1 MAVPTI
7 FQKIKES
14 VKVRKKAKKEI
25 EEIITLNNADD
36 ESEIGKVNLATS
48 YRFDRNSS
56 IRLIDEGAI
65 FFEGG
70 QYVRYFIKKGVVKKF
85 YDELDDDFV
94 GYINL
99 AHFDVF
105 AFPIFLGTWTKDDL
119 TIVDLEDGRQA
130 LEVVPR
136 FNEDLYLVKD
146 LFAQEIPL
154 SVSIE
159 AYFDYDWD
167 MTQKLDFPVVSGMN
181 MDGFSVVGNPANTSS
196 MGVLSSEEEGENMDL
211 SKIKAILEN
220 SEETKENEEL
230 ESQNAENVDNEAEN
244 QENAELTNTD
254 VESENLE
261 TEEDSSENLEN
272 TEGKTEENVSENLE
286 NQEDEEKAILDLVS
300 ELVEQNKALKA
311 ELEALK
317 AEKAKQTQKTES
329 VISKLESIVNGTS
342 NTKVESKKNDS
353 VWG

>member
-1 MAVPTI
+1 MAIPTI
-7 FQKIKES
+7 FQRIKES

-25 EEIITLNNADD
+25 EEIITLSDNKDD
-36 ESEIGKVNLATS
+36 EVGKVNLATS
-48 YRFDRNSS
+48 YRFDRNSA
-56 IRLIDEGAI
+56 IRLLDEGAI
-65 FFEGG
+65 FYEGG
-70 QYVRYFIKKGVVKKF
+70 QFVRYFIKKGVVQKF

-99 AHFDVF
+99 AHFDVY

-119 TIVDLEDGRQA
+119 RIVDLEDGRQA
-130 LEVVPR
+130 LEVVPK

-167 MTQKLDFPVVSGMN
+167 MTQKLDFPVVQGMQ

-196 MGVLSSEEEGENMDL
+196 AYVLSSKEEEGENMDL

-220 SEETKENEEL
+220 SETKEEKLESVEEAEL
-230 ESQNAENVDNEAEN
+230 ETEEQ
-244 QENAELTNTD
+244 
-254 VESENLE
+254 VEENLE
-261 TEEDSSENLEN
+261 TENSEEETPTENLEN
-272 TEGKTEENVSENLE
+272 TEETEENVSENLE
-286 NQEDEEKAILDLVS
+286 SEDEEEKAILQLVT

-329 VISKLESIVNGTS
+329 VISKLESIVNNGTQKKES
-342 NTKVESKKNDS
+342 SKKNDS

>member
-1 MAVPTI
+1 MAIPTI
-7 FQKIKES
+7 FQRIKES

-25 EEIITLNNADD
+25 EEIITLSDNKDD
-36 ESEIGKVNLATS
+36 EEIGKVNLATS
-48 YRFDRNSS
+48 YRFDRNSA
-56 IRLIDEGAI
+56 IRLLDEGAI
-65 FFEGG
+65 FYEGG
-70 QYVRYFIKKGVVKKF
+70 QFVRYFIKKGVVQKF

-99 AHFDVF
+99 AHFDVY

-119 TIVDLEDGRQA
+119 RIVDLEDGRQA
-130 LEVVPR
+130 LEVVPK

-167 MTQKLDFPVVSGMN
+167 MTQKLDFPVVQGMQ

-196 MGVLSSEEEGENMDL
+196 AYVLSSKEEEGENMDL

-220 SEETKENEEL
+220 SETKVEEEKLETVEEEAEL
-230 ESQNAENVDNEAEN
+230 ETE
-244 QENAELTNTD
+244 
-254 VESENLE
+254 ENLE
-261 TEEDSSENLEN
+261 TENSEEETTTENLEN
-272 TEGKTEENVSENLE
+272 TEETEENTSENLE
-286 NQEDEEKAILDLVS
+286 SEDEEKAILQLVT

-329 VISKLESIVNGTS
+329 VISKLESIVNNGTQKKES
-342 NTKVESKKNDS
+342 SKKNDS

>member
-1 MAVPTI
+1 MAIPTI
-7 FQKIKES
+7 FQRIKES

-25 EEIITLNNADD
+25 EEIITLSDNKDD
-36 ESEIGKVNLATS
+36 EVGKVNLATS
-48 YRFDRNSS
+48 YRFDRNSA
-56 IRLIDEGAI
+56 IRLLDEGAI
-65 FFEGG
+65 FYEGG
-70 QYVRYFIKKGVVKKF
+70 QFVRYFIKKGVVQKF

-99 AHFDVF
+99 AHFDVY

-119 TIVDLEDGRQA
+119 RIVDLEDGRQA
-130 LEVVPR
+130 LEVVPK

-167 MTQKLDFPVVSGMN
+167 MTQKLDFPVVQGMQ

-196 MGVLSSEEEGENMDL
+196 AYVLSSKEEEGENMDL

-220 SEETKENEEL
+220 SETKAEEEKLETVEEEAEL
-230 ESQNAENVDNEAEN
+230 ETE
-244 QENAELTNTD
+244 
-254 VESENLE
+254 ENLE
-261 TEEDSSENLEN
+261 TENSEEETTTENLEN
-272 TEGKTEENVSENLE
+272 TEESEENVSENLE
-286 NQEDEEKAILDLVS
+286 SEEEDEEKAILALVT

-329 VISKLESIVNGTS
+329 VISKLESIVNNGTQKKES
-342 NTKVESKKNDS
+342 SKKNDS

>member
-25 EEIITLNNADD
+25 EEIITLKNADD
-36 ESEIGKVNLATS
+36 ENEIGKVNLATS

-65 FFEGG
+65 FYEGG
-70 QYVRYFIKKGVVKKF
+70 QYVRYFIKKGVVQKF

-130 LEVVPR
+130 LDVVPR

-167 MTQKLDFPVVSGMN
+167 MTQKLDFPVVNGMN

-211 SKIKAILEN
+211 SKIKAILEG

-311 ELEALK
+311 ELESLK
-317 AEKAKQTQKTES
+317 AEKAKQTLKTES

-342 NTKVESKKNDS
+342 NTKAESKKNDS

>member
-1 MAVPTI
+1 MAIPTI
-7 FQKIKES
+7 FQRIKES

-25 EEIITLNNADD
+25 EEIITLKSNKDD
-36 ESEIGKVNLATS
+36 EVGKVNLATS
-48 YRFDRNSS
+48 YRFDRDSS
-56 IRLIDEGAI
+56 IRLLDEGAI
-65 FFEGG
+65 FYEGG
-70 QYVRYFIKKGVVKKF
+70 QYVRYFIKKGVVQKF

-130 LEVVPR
+130 LEVVPK

-167 MTQKLDFPVVSGMN
+167 MTQKLDFPVVQGMQ

-196 MGVLSSEEEGENMDL
+196 AYVLSSKEEDEGENMDL

-220 SEETKENEEL
+220 SEETKAEEL
-230 ESQNAENVDNEAEN
+230 DSEA
-244 QENAELTNTD
+244 
-254 VESENLE
+254 VEEVETEENLE
-261 TEEDSSENLEN
+261 TENSEEENSTENLEN
-272 TEGKTEENVSENLE
+272 TEEETESENLE
-286 NQEDEEKAILDLVS
+286 SEDEEEKAILELVT

-329 VISKLESIVNGTS
+329 VISKLESIVNSGTQKKES
-342 NTKVESKKNDS
+342 SKKNDS

>member
-1 MAVPTI
+1 MAIPTI
-7 FQKIKES
+7 FQRIKES

-25 EEIITLNNADD
+25 EEIITLSDNKDD
-36 ESEIGKVNLATS
+36 EEVGKVNLSTS
-48 YRFDRNSS
+48 YRFDRNSA
-56 IRLIDEGAI
+56 IRLLDEGAI
-65 FFEGG
+65 FYEGG
-70 QYVRYFIKKGVVKKF
+70 QFVRYFIKKGVVQKF

-99 AHFDVF
+99 AHFDVY

-119 TIVDLEDGRQA
+119 RIVDLEDGRQA
-130 LEVVPR
+130 LEVVPK

-167 MTQKLDFPVVSGMN
+167 MTQKLDFPVVQGMQ

-196 MGVLSSEEEGENMDL
+196 AYVLSSKEEGENMDL

-220 SEETKENEEL
+220 SETKAEEEKLEVEEETK
-230 ESQNAENVDNEAEN
+230 AE
-244 QENAELTNTD
+244 
-254 VESENLE
+254 LE
-261 TEEDSSENLEN
+261 TEEQVEETLETENSEEEDSTENLEN
-272 TEGKTEENVSENLE
+272 TEETEENVSENLE
-286 NQEDEEKAILDLVS
+286 SEDEEKAILQLVT

-329 VISKLESIVNGTS
+329 VISKLESIVNNGTQKKES
-342 NTKVESKKNDS
+342 SKKNDS

>member
-25 EEIITLNNADD
+25 EEIITLKNADD
-36 ESEIGKVNLATS
+36 ENEIGKVNLATS

-65 FFEGG
+65 FYEGG
-70 QYVRYFIKKGVVKKF
+70 QYVRYFIKKGVVQKF

-119 TIVDLEDGRQA
+119 TIVDLEDGRKA
-130 LEVVPR
+130 LDVVPR
-136 FNEDLYLVKD
+136 FNDDLYLVKD

-159 AYFDYDWD
+159 ARFDYDWD
-167 MTQKLDFPVVSGMN
+167 MTQKLEFPVVNGMD

-196 MGVLSSEEEGENMDL
+196 MGVLSSEEEGESMDL

-220 SEETKENEEL
+220 SETKEEQKEELDSTEEETK
-230 ESQNAENVDNEAEN
+230 
-244 QENAELTNTD
+244 
-254 VESENLE
+254 VEENLE
-261 TEEDSSENLEN
+261 TEEKAEENLETENSEEEDSSENLEN

-342 NTKVESKKNDS
+342 NTKAESKKNDS

>member
-1 MAVPTI
+1 MAIPTI
-7 FQKIKES
+7 FQRIKES

-25 EEIITLNNADD
+25 EEIITLKNNKDD
-36 ESEIGKVNLATS
+36 EEIGKVNLATS

-56 IRLIDEGAI
+56 IRLLDEGAI
-65 FFEGG
+65 FYEGG
-70 QYVRYFIKKGVVKKF
+70 QYVRYFIKKGVVQKF

-99 AHFDVF
+99 AHFDVY

-119 TIVDLEDGRQA
+119 RIVDLEDGRQA

-167 MTQKLDFPVVSGMN
+167 MTQKLDFPVVDGMQ

-196 MGVLSSEEEGENMDL
+196 AYVLSSKEEEEEGENMDL

-220 SEETKENEEL
+220 SEAEEL
-230 ESQNAENVDNEAEN
+230 DSV
-244 QENAELTNTD
+244 
-254 VESENLE
+254 VEEEETEENLE
-261 TEEDSSENLEN
+261 TENSAEEEENSTENLEN
-272 TEGKTEENVSENLE
+272 TEEETETENLE
-286 NQEDEEKAILDLVS
+286 SEEEDEEKAILELVT

-329 VISKLESIVNGTS
+329 VISKLESIVNSGTQKKES
-342 NTKVESKKNDS
+342 SKKNDS

>member
-1 MAVPTI
+1 MAIPTI
-7 FQKIKES
+7 FQRIKES

-25 EEIITLNNADD
+25 EEIITLKNNKDD
-36 ESEIGKVNLATS
+36 EEIGKVNLATS

-56 IRLIDEGAI
+56 IRLLDEGAI
-65 FFEGG
+65 FYEGG
-70 QYVRYFIKKGVVKKF
+70 QFVRYFIKKGVVQKF

-99 AHFDVF
+99 AHFDVY

-119 TIVDLEDGRQA
+119 RIVDLEDGRQA
-130 LEVVPR
+130 LEVVPN

-167 MTQKLDFPVVSGMN
+167 MTQKLDFPVVQGMQ

-196 MGVLSSEEEGENMDL
+196 AYVLSSKEEGENMDL

-220 SEETKENEEL
+220 SETKAEEEEKLEVEEETK
-230 ESQNAENVDNEAEN
+230 AE
-244 QENAELTNTD
+244 
-254 VESENLE
+254 LE
-261 TEEDSSENLEN
+261 TEEQVEAETLETENSEEETPTENLEN
-272 TEGKTEENVSENLE
+272 TEETEENVSENLE
-286 NQEDEEKAILDLVS
+286 SEDDEEKAILELVT

-329 VISKLESIVNGTS
+329 VISKLESIVNTGTQKKES
-342 NTKVESKKNDS
+342 SKKNDS

>member
-1 MAVPTI
+1 MAIPTI
-7 FQKIKES
+7 FQRIKES

-25 EEIITLNNADD
+25 EEIITLKSNKDD
-36 ESEIGKVNLATS
+36 EVGKVNLATS
-48 YRFDRNSS
+48 YRFDRDSS
-56 IRLIDEGAI
+56 IRLLDEGAI
-65 FFEGG
+65 FYEGG
-70 QYVRYFIKKGVVKKF
+70 QYVRYFIKKGVVQKF

-130 LEVVPR
+130 LEVVPK

-167 MTQKLDFPVVSGMN
+167 MTQKLDFPVVQGMQ

-196 MGVLSSEEEGENMDL
+196 AYVLSSKEEDEGENMDL

-220 SEETKENEEL
+220 SEETKAEEL
-230 ESQNAENVDNEAEN
+230 DSEA
-244 QENAELTNTD
+244 
-254 VESENLE
+254 VEEVETEENLE
-261 TEEDSSENLEN
+261 TENSEEENSTENLEN
-272 TEGKTEENVSENLE
+272 TEEETESENLE
-286 NQEDEEKAILDLVS
+286 SDKEEKAILELVT

-329 VISKLESIVNGTS
+329 VISKLESIVNSGTQKKES
-342 NTKVESKKNDS
+342 SKKNDS

>member
-1 MAVPTI
+1 MAIPTI
-7 FQKIKES
+7 FQRIKES

-25 EEIITLNNADD
+25 EEIITLKNNKDD
-36 ESEIGKVNLATS
+36 EEIGKVNLATS

-56 IRLIDEGAI
+56 IRLLDEGAI
-65 FFEGG
+65 FYEGG
-70 QYVRYFIKKGVVKKF
+70 QFVRYFIKKGVVQKF

-99 AHFDVF
+99 AHFDVY

-119 TIVDLEDGRQA
+119 RIVDLEDGRQA
-130 LEVVPR
+130 LEVVPN

-167 MTQKLDFPVVSGMN
+167 MTQKLDFPVVQGMQ

-196 MGVLSSEEEGENMDL
+196 AYVLSNKEEGENMDL

-220 SEETKENEEL
+220 SETKAEEEEKLEVEEETKAEL
-230 ESQNAENVDNEAEN
+230 ETEEQ
-244 QENAELTNTD
+244 
-254 VESENLE
+254 VEENLE
-261 TEEDSSENLEN
+261 TENSEEETPTENLEN
-272 TEGKTEENVSENLE
+272 TEETEENVSENLE
-286 NQEDEEKAILDLVS
+286 SEDEEEKAILELVT

-329 VISKLESIVNGTS
+329 VISKLESIVNTGTQKKES
-342 NTKVESKKNDS
+342 SKKNDS

>member
-36 ESEIGKVNLATS
+36 EKEIGKVNLATS

-65 FFEGG
+65 FYEGG

-130 LEVVPR
+130 LDVVPR

-154 SVSIE
+154 SVSVE

-167 MTQKLDFPVVSGMN
+167 MTQKLDFPVVNGMS

-220 SEETKENEEL
+220 SEETKEEQKEEL
-230 ESQNAENVDNEAEN
+230 DSAEEETKAE
-244 QENAELTNTD
+244 
-254 VESENLE
+254 ENLE
-261 TEEDSSENLEN
+261 TEEKAEENLETENSEEENSIETLEN
-272 TEGKTEENVSENLE
+272 TEETEENASENLE

-342 NTKVESKKNDS
+342 NAKAESKKNDS

>member
-1 MAVPTI
+1 MAIPTI
-7 FQKIKES
+7 FQRIKES

-25 EEIITLNNADD
+25 EEIITLKNNKDD
-36 ESEIGKVNLATS
+36 EEIGKVNLATS

-56 IRLIDEGAI
+56 IRLLDEGAI
-65 FFEGG
+65 FYEGG
-70 QYVRYFIKKGVVKKF
+70 QFVRYFIKKGVVQKF

-99 AHFDVF
+99 AHFDVY

-119 TIVDLEDGRQA
+119 RIVDLEDGRQA
-130 LEVVPR
+130 LEVVPN

-167 MTQKLDFPVVSGMN
+167 MTQKLDFPVVQGMQ

-196 MGVLSSEEEGENMDL
+196 AYVLSSKEEGENMDL

-220 SEETKENEEL
+220 SETKEEEKLESEEEETK
-230 ESQNAENVDNEAEN
+230 AE
-244 QENAELTNTD
+244 
-254 VESENLE
+254 LE
-261 TEEDSSENLEN
+261 TENSEEETPTENLEN
-272 TEGKTEENVSENLE
+272 TEETEENVSENLE
-286 NQEDEEKAILDLVS
+286 SEEEDEEKAILALVT

-329 VISKLESIVNGTS
+329 VISKLESIVNTGTQKKES
-342 NTKVESKKNDS
+342 SKKNDS

>member
-1 MAVPTI
+1 MAIPTI
-7 FQKIKES
+7 FQRIKES

-25 EEIITLNNADD
+25 EEIITLKSNED
-36 ESEIGKVNLATS
+36 EEVGKVNLATS
-48 YRFDRNSS
+48 YRFDRDSS
-56 IRLIDEGAI
+56 IRLLDEGAI
-65 FFEGG
+65 FYEGG
-70 QYVRYFIKKGVVKKF
+70 QYVRYFIKKGVVQKF

-167 MTQKLDFPVVSGMN
+167 MTQKLDFPVVQGMQ

-196 MGVLSSEEEGENMDL
+196 AYVLSSKEEEGENMDL

-220 SEETKENEEL
+220 SEETKAEEL
-230 ESQNAENVDNEAEN
+230 DSEAVEEAET
-244 QENAELTNTD
+244 E
-254 VESENLE
+254 ENLE
-261 TEEDSSENLEN
+261 TENSEEENSTENLEN
-272 TEGKTEENVSENLE
+272 TEESEETETENLE
-286 NQEDEEKAILDLVS
+286 SEEEEKAILQLVT

-329 VISKLESIVNGTS
+329 VISKLESIVNSGAQKKES
-342 NTKVESKKNDS
+342 SKKNDS

>member
-1 MAVPTI
+1 MAIPTI
-7 FQKIKES
+7 FQRIKES

-25 EEIITLNNADD
+25 EEIITLNNED
-36 ESEIGKVNLATS
+36 EEIGKVNLATS

-56 IRLIDEGAI
+56 IRLLDEGAI
-65 FFEGG
+65 FYEGG
-70 QYVRYFIKKGVVKKF
+70 QYVRYFIKKGVVQKF

-99 AHFDVF
+99 AHFDVY

-119 TIVDLEDGRQA
+119 RIVDLEDGRQA

-167 MTQKLDFPVVSGMN
+167 MTQKLDFPVVDGMQ

-196 MGVLSSEEEGENMDL
+196 AYVLSSKEEEEGENMDL

-220 SEETKENEEL
+220 SEETKVEEL
-230 ESQNAENVDNEAEN
+230 DS
-244 QENAELTNTD
+244 
-254 VESENLE
+254 VEVEEVETEENLE
-261 TEEDSSENLEN
+261 TENSEEENSTENLEN
-272 TEGKTEENVSENLE
+272 TEDTEENVSENLE
-286 NQEDEEKAILDLVS
+286 SEDEEKAILELVT

-329 VISKLESIVNGTS
+329 VISKLESIVNSGTQKKES
-342 NTKVESKKNDS
+342 SKKNDS

>member
-7 FQKIKES
+7 FQRIKES

-25 EEIITLNNADD
+25 EEIITLNNKED
-36 ESEIGKVNLATS
+36 EVGKVNLATS
-48 YRFDRNSS
+48 YRFDRNAS
-56 IRLIDEGAI
+56 IRLLDEGAI
-65 FFEGG
+65 FYEGG
-70 QYVRYFIKKGVVKKF
+70 QYVRYFIKKGVVQKF

-167 MTQKLDFPVVSGMN
+167 MTQKLDFPVVQGMQ

-196 MGVLSSEEEGENMDL
+196 AYVLSSKEEGENMDL
-211 SKIKAILEN
+211 SKIKEILEN
-220 SEETKENEEL
+220 SETKEEQKQELDSTVEEEETK
-230 ESQNAENVDNEAEN
+230 AE
-244 QENAELTNTD
+244 
-254 VESENLE
+254 ENLE
-261 TEEDSSENLEN
+261 TEEKTEENLETENSAEEEEDSTENLEN
-272 TEGKTEENVSENLE
+272 TEENLE
-286 NQEDEEKAILDLVS
+286 SEEDEEKAILELVT

-329 VISKLESIVNGTS
+329 VISKLESIVNGGTQ
-342 NTKVESKKNDS
+342 KKESSKNNDF

>member
-7 FQKIKES
+7 FQRIKES

-25 EEIITLNNADD
+25 EEIITLSDNNKDD
-36 ESEIGKVNLATS
+36 DEIGKVNLATS
-48 YRFDRNSS
+48 YRFDRNAS
-56 IRLIDEGAI
+56 IRLLDEGAI
-65 FFEGG
+65 FYEGG
-70 QYVRYFIKKGVVKKF
+70 QHVRYFIKKGVVQKF

-105 AFPIFLGTWTKDDL
+105 AFPIFLGTWTKNDL
-119 TIVDLEDGRQA
+119 TIVDLEDGRQG

-167 MTQKLDFPVVSGMN
+167 MTQKLDFPVVQGMQ

-196 MGVLSSEEEGENMDL
+196 AYVLSSKEEGENMDL

-220 SEETKENEEL
+220 SETETEEL
-230 ESQNAENVDNEAEN
+230 DTAEVEETEAE
-244 QENAELTNTD
+244 
-254 VESENLE
+254 ENLE
-261 TEEDSSENLEN
+261 TETEENLETENSAEEENPTENLEN
-272 TEGKTEENVSENLE
+272 TEAENLE
-286 NQEDEEKAILDLVS
+286 SDEEDEEKAILQLVT

-329 VISKLESIVNGTS
+329 VISKLESIVNGTQ
-342 NTKVESKKNDS
+342 KKESPKSNDS

>member
-1 MAVPTI
+1 MAIPTI
-7 FQKIKES
+7 FQRIKES

-25 EEIITLNNADD
+25 EEIITLKSNED
-36 ESEIGKVNLATS
+36 EEGIGKVNLATS
-48 YRFDRNSS
+48 YRFDRDSS
-56 IRLIDEGAI
+56 IRLLDEGAI
-65 FFEGG
+65 FYEGG
-70 QYVRYFIKKGVVKKF
+70 QYVRYFIKKGVVQKF

-119 TIVDLEDGRQA
+119 RIVDLEDGRQA
-130 LEVVPR
+130 LEVVPK

-167 MTQKLDFPVVSGMN
+167 MTQKLDFPVVQGMQ

-196 MGVLSSEEEGENMDL
+196 AYVLSSKEEEGENMDL

-220 SEETKENEEL
+220 SEETKTEEKEEL
-230 ESQNAENVDNEAEN
+230 DSEAE
-244 QENAELTNTD
+244 ETKAE
-254 VESENLE
+254 ENLE
-261 TEEDSSENLEN
+261 TENSEEENSTENLEN
-272 TEGKTEENVSENLE
+272 TEETEENVSENLE
-286 NQEDEEKAILDLVS
+286 SDEEEKAILQLVT

-329 VISKLESIVNGTS
+329 VISKLESIVNSGTQKKES
-342 NTKVESKKNDS
+342 SKKNDS

>member
-36 ESEIGKVNLATS
+36 ESKIGKVNLATS

-167 MTQKLDFPVVSGMN
+167 MTQKLDFPVVNGMN

-220 SEETKENEEL
+220 SEETKEEQKEEL
-230 ESQNAENVDNEAEN
+230 DSAEEETKAE
-244 QENAELTNTD
+244 
-254 VESENLE
+254 ENLE
-261 TEEDSSENLEN
+261 TENSAEEESSTENLEN
-272 TEGKTEENVSENLE
+272 TEENVSENLE

>member
-36 ESEIGKVNLATS
+36 ESKIGKVNLATS

-65 FFEGG
+65 FYEGG

-167 MTQKLDFPVVSGMN
+167 MTQKLDFPVVNGMN

-211 SKIKAILEN
+211 SKIKAILE
-220 SEETKENEEL
+220 SSETKEEQKEEL
-230 ESQNAENVDNEAEN
+230 DSAEEGK
-244 QENAELTNTD
+244 TK
-254 VESENLE
+254 VEENLE
-261 TEEDSSENLEN
+261 TEEKTEENLETENSEEENSAENLEN
-272 TEGKTEENVSENLE
+272 TEETEENTSENLE
-286 NQEDEEKAILDLVS
+286 SEDEEKAILDLVS

-311 ELEALK
+311 ELEELK
-317 AEKAKQTQKTES
+317 AEKAKQTLKTES

-342 NTKVESKKNDS
+342 NAKAESKKNDS

>member
-1 MAVPTI
+1 MAIPTI
-7 FQKIKES
+7 FQRIKES

-25 EEIITLNNADD
+25 EEIITLSDNKDD
-36 ESEIGKVNLATS
+36 EEVGKVNLATS
-48 YRFDRNSS
+48 YRFDRNSA
-56 IRLIDEGAI
+56 IRLLDEGAI
-65 FFEGG
+65 FYEGG
-70 QYVRYFIKKGVVKKF
+70 QFVRYFIKKGVVQKF

-99 AHFDVF
+99 AHFDVY

-119 TIVDLEDGRQA
+119 RIVDLEDGRQA
-130 LEVVPR
+130 LEVVPK

-167 MTQKLDFPVVSGMN
+167 MTQKLYFPVVQGMQ

-196 MGVLSSEEEGENMDL
+196 AYVLSSKEEGENMDL

-220 SEETKENEEL
+220 SETKAEEEKLESVEEEKTEL
-230 ESQNAENVDNEAEN
+230 ETEEQVEA
-244 QENAELTNTD
+244 
-254 VESENLE
+254 ENLE
-261 TEEDSSENLEN
+261 TENSEEETPTENLEN
-272 TEGKTEENVSENLE
+272 TEETEENVSENLE
-286 NQEDEEKAILDLVS
+286 SEEEDEEKAILALVT

-329 VISKLESIVNGTS
+329 VISKLESIVNNGTQKKES
-342 NTKVESKKNDS
+342 SKKNDS

>member
-1 MAVPTI
+1 MAIPTI
-7 FQKIKES
+7 FQRIKES

-25 EEIITLNNADD
+25 EEIITLKSNKDD
-36 ESEIGKVNLATS
+36 EVGKVNLATS
-48 YRFDRNSS
+48 YRFDRDSS
-56 IRLIDEGAI
+56 IRLLDEGAI
-65 FFEGG
+65 FYEGG
-70 QYVRYFIKKGVVKKF
+70 QYVRYFIKKGVVQKF

-130 LEVVPR
+130 LEVVPK

-167 MTQKLDFPVVSGMN
+167 MTQKLDFPVVQGMQ

-196 MGVLSSEEEGENMDL
+196 AYVLSSKEEDEGENMDL

-220 SEETKENEEL
+220 SEETKAEEL
-230 ESQNAENVDNEAEN
+230 DSEA
-244 QENAELTNTD
+244 
-254 VESENLE
+254 VEEVETEENLE
-261 TEEDSSENLEN
+261 TENSEEENSTENLEN
-272 TEGKTEENVSENLE
+272 TEEETESENLE
-286 NQEDEEKAILDLVS
+286 SDEEEKAILELVT

-329 VISKLESIVNGTS
+329 VISKLESIVNSGTQKKES
-342 NTKVESKKNDS
+342 SKKNDS

>member
-1 MAVPTI
+1 MAIPTI
-7 FQKIKES
+7 FQRIKES

-25 EEIITLNNADD
+25 EEIITLKSNKDD
-36 ESEIGKVNLATS
+36 EVGKVNLATS
-48 YRFDRNSS
+48 YRFDRDSS
-56 IRLIDEGAI
+56 IRLLDEGAI
-65 FFEGG
+65 FYEGG
-70 QYVRYFIKKGVVKKF
+70 QYVRYFIKKGVVQKF

-119 TIVDLEDGRQA
+119 RIVDLEDGRQA
-130 LEVVPR
+130 LEVVPK

-167 MTQKLDFPVVSGMN
+167 MTQKLDFPVVQGMQ

-196 MGVLSSEEEGENMDL
+196 AYVLSSKEEGENMDL

-220 SEETKENEEL
+220 SETKAEEEKLESVEEAEL
-230 ESQNAENVDNEAEN
+230 ETEEQVEA
-244 QENAELTNTD
+244 
-254 VESENLE
+254 ENLE
-261 TEEDSSENLEN
+261 TENSEEETPTENLEN
-272 TEGKTEENVSENLE
+272 TEETEETESENLE
-286 NQEDEEKAILDLVS
+286 SDEEEKAILELVT

-329 VISKLESIVNGTS
+329 VISKLESIVNNGTQKKES
-342 NTKVESKKNDS
+342 SKKNDS

>member
-1 MAVPTI
+1 MAIPTI
-7 FQKIKES
+7 FQRIKES

-25 EEIITLNNADD
+25 EEIITLKNNKDD
-36 ESEIGKVNLATS
+36 EEIGKVNLATP

-56 IRLIDEGAI
+56 IRLLDEGAI
-65 FFEGG
+65 FYEGG
-70 QYVRYFIKKGVVKKF
+70 QYVRYFIKKGVVQKF

-99 AHFDVF
+99 AHFDVY

-119 TIVDLEDGRQA
+119 RIVDLEDGRQA

-167 MTQKLDFPVVSGMN
+167 MTQKLDFPVVDGMQ

-196 MGVLSSEEEGENMDL
+196 AYVLSSKEEEEEGENMDL

-220 SEETKENEEL
+220 SEAEEL
-230 ESQNAENVDNEAEN
+230 DSEA
-244 QENAELTNTD
+244 
-254 VESENLE
+254 VEEEETEENLE
-261 TEEDSSENLEN
+261 TENSEEESSTENLEN
-272 TEGKTEENVSENLE
+272 TEETETENLE
-286 NQEDEEKAILDLVS
+286 SEEEDEEKAILELVT

-329 VISKLESIVNGTS
+329 VISKLESIVNSGTQKKES
-342 NTKVESKKNDS
+342 SKKNDS

>member
-1 MAVPTI
+1 MAIPTI
-7 FQKIKES
+7 FQRIKES

-25 EEIITLNNADD
+25 EEIITLKSNKDD
-36 ESEIGKVNLATS
+36 EVGKVNLATS
-48 YRFDRNSS
+48 YRFDRDSS
-56 IRLIDEGAI
+56 IRLLDEGAI
-65 FFEGG
+65 FYEGG
-70 QYVRYFIKKGVVKKF
+70 QYVRYFIKKGVVQKF

-119 TIVDLEDGRQA
+119 RIVDLEDGRQA
-130 LEVVPR
+130 LEVVPK

-167 MTQKLDFPVVSGMN
+167 MTQKLDFPVVQGMQ
-181 MDGFSVVGNPANTSS
+181 MDGFSVVGNPANISS
-196 MGVLSSEEEGENMDL
+196 AYVLSSKEEGENMDL

-220 SEETKENEEL
+220 SETKAEEEKLESVEEAEL
-230 ESQNAENVDNEAEN
+230 ETEEQVEA
-244 QENAELTNTD
+244 
-254 VESENLE
+254 ENLE
-261 TEEDSSENLEN
+261 TENSAEEETPTENLEN
-272 TEGKTEENVSENLE
+272 TEETEETESENLE
-286 NQEDEEKAILDLVS
+286 SDEEEKAILELVT

-329 VISKLESIVNGTS
+329 VISKLESIVNNGTQKKES
-342 NTKVESKKNDS
+342 SKKNDS

>member
-1 MAVPTI
+1 M
-7 FQKIKES
+7 Q
-14 VKVRKKAKKEI
+14 
-25 EEIITLNNADD
+25 
-36 ESEIGKVNLATS
+36 
-48 YRFDRNSS
+48 
-56 IRLIDEGAI
+56 
-65 FFEGG
+65 
-70 QYVRYFIKKGVVKKF
+70 KF

-130 LEVVPR
+130 LEVVPK

-167 MTQKLDFPVVSGMN
+167 MTQKLDFPVVQGMQ

-196 MGVLSSEEEGENMDL
+196 AYVLSSKEEDEGENMDL

-220 SEETKENEEL
+220 SEETKAEEL
-230 ESQNAENVDNEAEN
+230 DSEA
-244 QENAELTNTD
+244 
-254 VESENLE
+254 VEEVETEENLE
-261 TEEDSSENLEN
+261 TENSEEENSTENLEN
-272 TEGKTEENVSENLE
+272 TEEETESENLE
-286 NQEDEEKAILDLVS
+286 SEDEEEKAILELVT

-329 VISKLESIVNGTS
+329 VISKLESIVNSGTQKKES
-342 NTKVESKKNDS
+342 SKKNDS

>member
-1 MAVPTI
+1 MAIPTI
-7 FQKIKES
+7 FQRIKES

-25 EEIITLNNADD
+25 EEIITLKNNKDD
-36 ESEIGKVNLATS
+36 EEIGKVNLATS

-56 IRLIDEGAI
+56 IRLLDEGAI
-65 FFEGG
+65 FYEGG
-70 QYVRYFIKKGVVKKF
+70 QYVRYFIKKGVVQKF

-99 AHFDVF
+99 AHFDVY

-119 TIVDLEDGRQA
+119 RIVDLEDGRQA

-167 MTQKLDFPVVSGMN
+167 MTQKLDFPVVDGMQ

-196 MGVLSSEEEGENMDL
+196 AYVLSSKEEEEGENMDL

-220 SEETKENEEL
+220 SEAEEL
-230 ESQNAENVDNEAEN
+230 DSEA
-244 QENAELTNTD
+244 
-254 VESENLE
+254 VEEEE
-261 TEEDSSENLEN
+261 TEENLEN
-272 TEGKTEENVSENLE
+272 TEETETENLE
-286 NQEDEEKAILDLVS
+286 SEEEDEEKAILELVT

-329 VISKLESIVNGTS
+329 VISKLESIVNSGTQKKES
-342 NTKVESKKNDS
+342 SKKNDS

>member
-1 MAVPTI
+1 MAIPTI
-7 FQKIKES
+7 FQRIKES

-25 EEIITLNNADD
+25 EEIITLKSNKDD
-36 ESEIGKVNLATS
+36 EVGKVNLATS
-48 YRFDRNSS
+48 YRFDRDSS
-56 IRLIDEGAI
+56 IRLLDEGAI
-65 FFEGG
+65 FYEGG
-70 QYVRYFIKKGVVKKF
+70 QYVRYFIKKGVVQKF

-167 MTQKLDFPVVSGMN
+167 MTQKLDFPVVQGMQ

-196 MGVLSSEEEGENMDL
+196 AYVLSSKEEDEGENMDL

-220 SEETKENEEL
+220 SEETKTEEL
-230 ESQNAENVDNEAEN
+230 DSEAVEEAET
-244 QENAELTNTD
+244 E
-254 VESENLE
+254 ENLE
-261 TEEDSSENLEN
+261 TENSEEESSTENLEN
-272 TEGKTEENVSENLE
+272 KEETETENLE
-286 NQEDEEKAILDLVS
+286 SEDEEEKAILELVT

-329 VISKLESIVNGTS
+329 VISKLESIVNSGAQKKES
-342 NTKVESKKNDS
+342 SKKNDS

>member
-7 FQKIKES
+7 FQRIKES

-25 EEIITLNNADD
+25 EEIITLNNKED
-36 ESEIGKVNLATS
+36 EVGKVNLATS
-48 YRFDRNSS
+48 YRFDRNAS
-56 IRLIDEGAI
+56 IRLLDEGAI
-65 FFEGG
+65 FYEGG
-70 QYVRYFIKKGVVKKF
+70 QYVRYFIKKGVVQKF

-167 MTQKLDFPVVSGMN
+167 MTQKLDFLVVQGMQ

-196 MGVLSSEEEGENMDL
+196 AYVLSSKEEEGENMDL
-211 SKIKAILEN
+211 SKIKEILEN
-220 SEETKENEEL
+220 SETKEELDSEETK
-230 ESQNAENVDNEAEN
+230 AE
-244 QENAELTNTD
+244 
-254 VESENLE
+254 ENLE
-261 TEEDSSENLEN
+261 TEEKTEENLETENSAEEEEDSTENLEN
-272 TEGKTEENVSENLE
+272 TEAENLE
-286 NQEDEEKAILDLVS
+286 SEEEDEEKAVLELVT

-329 VISKLESIVNGTS
+329 VISKLESIVNSGTQ
-342 NTKVESKKNDS
+342 KKESSKNNDF

>member
-1 MAVPTI
+1 MAIPTI
-7 FQKIKES
+7 FQRIKES

-25 EEIITLNNADD
+25 EEIITLNNKDD
-36 ESEIGKVNLATS
+36 EEIGKVNLATS

-56 IRLIDEGAI
+56 IRLLDEGAI
-65 FFEGG
+65 FYEGG
-70 QYVRYFIKKGVVKKF
+70 QFVRYFIKKGVVQKF

-99 AHFDVF
+99 AHFDVY

-119 TIVDLEDGRQA
+119 RIVDLEDGRQA
-130 LEVVPR
+130 LEVVPN

-167 MTQKLDFPVVSGMN
+167 MTQKLDFPVVQGMQ

-196 MGVLSSEEEGENMDL
+196 AYVLSSKEEGENMDL

-220 SEETKENEEL
+220 SETKAEEEEKLEVEETK
-230 ESQNAENVDNEAEN
+230 AE
-244 QENAELTNTD
+244 
-254 VESENLE
+254 LE
-261 TEEDSSENLEN
+261 TEEQVEAETLETENSEEEDSTENLEN
-272 TEGKTEENVSENLE
+272 TEETEENVSENLE
-286 NQEDEEKAILDLVS
+286 SEEDEEKAILALVT

-329 VISKLESIVNGTS
+329 VISKLESIVNNGTQKKES
-342 NTKVESKKNDS
+342 SKKNDS

>member
-1 MAVPTI
+1 MAIPTI
-7 FQKIKES
+7 FQRIKES

-25 EEIITLNNADD
+25 EEIITLKSNED
-36 ESEIGKVNLATS
+36 EEVGKVNLATS
-48 YRFDRNSS
+48 YRFDRDSS
-56 IRLIDEGAI
+56 IRLLDEGAI
-65 FFEGG
+65 FYEGG
-70 QYVRYFIKKGVVKKF
+70 QYVRYFIKKGVVQKF

-167 MTQKLDFPVVSGMN
+167 MTQKLDFPVVQGMQ

-196 MGVLSSEEEGENMDL
+196 AYVLSSKEEDEGENMDL

-220 SEETKENEEL
+220 SEETKAEEKEEL
-230 ESQNAENVDNEAEN
+230 DS
-244 QENAELTNTD
+244 AELEEETKA
-254 VESENLE
+254 EENLE
-261 TEEDSSENLEN
+261 TENSEEENSTENLEN
-272 TEGKTEENVSENLE
+272 TEETEETESENLE
-286 NQEDEEKAILDLVS
+286 SEEDEEEKAILELVT

-329 VISKLESIVNGTS
+329 VISKLESIVNSGAQKKES
-342 NTKVESKKNDS
+342 SKKNDS

>member
-1 MAVPTI
+1 MAIPTI
-7 FQKIKES
+7 FQRIKES

-25 EEIITLNNADD
+25 EEIITLKSNKDD
-36 ESEIGKVNLATS
+36 EVGKVNLATS
-48 YRFDRNSS
+48 YRFDRDSS
-56 IRLIDEGAI
+56 IRLLDEGAI
-65 FFEGG
+65 FYEGG
-70 QYVRYFIKKGVVKKF
+70 QYVRYFIKKGVVQKF

-167 MTQKLDFPVVSGMN
+167 MTQKLDFPVVQGMQ

-196 MGVLSSEEEGENMDL
+196 AYVLSSKEEDEGENMDL

-220 SEETKENEEL
+220 SEETKAEEL
-230 ESQNAENVDNEAEN
+230 DSEAE
-244 QENAELTNTD
+244 EETKAE
-254 VESENLE
+254 ENLE
-261 TEEDSSENLEN
+261 TENSAEEENSTENLEN
-272 TEGKTEENVSENLE
+272 TEETEENVSENLE
-286 NQEDEEKAILDLVS
+286 SEEDEEEKAILQLVT

-329 VISKLESIVNGTS
+329 VISKLESIVNSGTQKKES
-342 NTKVESKKNDS
+342 SKKNDS

>member
-7 FQKIKES
+7 FQRIKES

-25 EEIITLNNADD
+25 EEIITLNNKED
-36 ESEIGKVNLATS
+36 EVGKVNLATS
-48 YRFDRNSS
+48 YRFDRNAS
-56 IRLIDEGAI
+56 IRLLDEGAI
-65 FFEGG
+65 FYEGG
-70 QYVRYFIKKGVVKKF
+70 QYVRYFIKKGVVQKF

-167 MTQKLDFPVVSGMN
+167 MTQKLDFPVVQGMQ

-196 MGVLSSEEEGENMDL
+196 AYVLSSKEEEEGENMDL
-211 SKIKAILEN
+211 SKIKEILEN
-220 SEETKENEEL
+220 SETKEELDSEETK
-230 ESQNAENVDNEAEN
+230 AE
-244 QENAELTNTD
+244 
-254 VESENLE
+254 ENLE
-261 TEEDSSENLEN
+261 TEE
-272 TEGKTEENVSENLE
+272 KTEENLETENSAEEENSTEDLENAEENLE
-286 NQEDEEKAILDLVS
+286 SEEDEEEKAILELVT

-329 VISKLESIVNGTS
+329 VISKLESIVNSGTQ
-342 NTKVESKKNDS
+342 KKESSKNNDF

>member
-36 ESEIGKVNLATS
+36 EKEIGKVNLATS

-65 FFEGG
+65 FYEGG

-130 LEVVPR
+130 LDVVPR

-154 SVSIE
+154 SVSVE

-167 MTQKLDFPVVSGMN
+167 MTQKLDFPVVNGMS

-220 SEETKENEEL
+220 SEETKEEQKEEL
-230 ESQNAENVDNEAEN
+230 DSAEEETKAE
-244 QENAELTNTD
+244 
-254 VESENLE
+254 ENLE
-261 TEEDSSENLEN
+261 TEEKAEENLETENSEEENSIEKLEN
-272 TEGKTEENVSENLE
+272 TEETEENASENLE

-317 AEKAKQTQKTES
+317 AEKAKQTLKTES

-342 NTKVESKKNDS
+342 NTKAESKKNDS

>member
-1 MAVPTI
+1 MAIPTI
-7 FQKIKES
+7 FQRIKES

-25 EEIITLNNADD
+25 EEIITLKSNKDD
-36 ESEIGKVNLATS
+36 EVGKVNLATS
-48 YRFDRNSS
+48 YRFDRDSS
-56 IRLIDEGAI
+56 IRLLDEGAI
-65 FFEGG
+65 FYEGG
-70 QYVRYFIKKGVVKKF
+70 QYVRYFIKKGVVQKF

-119 TIVDLEDGRQA
+119 RIVDLEDGRQA
-130 LEVVPR
+130 LEVVPK

-167 MTQKLDFPVVSGMN
+167 MTQKLDFPVVQGMQ

-196 MGVLSSEEEGENMDL
+196 AYVLSSKEEGENMDL

-220 SEETKENEEL
+220 SETKAEEEKLESVEEAEL
-230 ESQNAENVDNEAEN
+230 ETEEQVEA
-244 QENAELTNTD
+244 
-254 VESENLE
+254 ENLE
-261 TEEDSSENLEN
+261 TENSEEETPTENLEN
-272 TEGKTEENVSENLE
+272 TEETEETESENLE
-286 NQEDEEKAILDLVS
+286 SDEEEKAILELVT

-317 AEKAKQTQKTES
+317 AEKEKQTQKTES
-329 VISKLESIVNGTS
+329 VISKLESIVNNGTQKKES
-342 NTKVESKKNDS
+342 SKKNDS

>member
-1 MAVPTI
+1 MAIPTI
-7 FQKIKES
+7 FQRIKES

-25 EEIITLNNADD
+25 EEIITLKSNKDD
-36 ESEIGKVNLATS
+36 EVGKVNLATS
-48 YRFDRNSS
+48 YRFDRDSS
-56 IRLIDEGAI
+56 IRLLDEGAI
-65 FFEGG
+65 FYEGG
-70 QYVRYFIKKGVVKKF
+70 QYVRYFIKKGVVQKF

-119 TIVDLEDGRQA
+119 RIVDLEDGRQA
-130 LEVVPR
+130 LEVVPK

-167 MTQKLDFPVVSGMN
+167 MTQKLDFPVVQGMQ

-196 MGVLSSEEEGENMDL
+196 AYVLSSKEEGENMDL

-220 SEETKENEEL
+220 SETKAEEEKLESVEEAEL
-230 ESQNAENVDNEAEN
+230 ETEEQVEA
-244 QENAELTNTD
+244 
-254 VESENLE
+254 ENLE
-261 TEEDSSENLEN
+261 TENSAEEETPTENLEN
-272 TEGKTEENVSENLE
+272 TEETEETESENLE
-286 NQEDEEKAILDLVS
+286 SDEEEKAILELVT

-329 VISKLESIVNGTS
+329 VISKLESIVNNGTQKKES
-342 NTKVESKKNDS
+342 SKKNDS

>member
-1 MAVPTI
+1 MAIPTI
-7 FQKIKES
+7 FERIKES

-25 EEIITLNNADD
+25 EEIITLNNEDD
-36 ESEIGKVNLATS
+36 EEVGKVNLATS

-56 IRLIDEGAI
+56 IRLLDEGAI
-65 FFEGG
+65 FYEGG
-70 QYVRYFIKKGVVKKF
+70 QYVRYFIKKGVVQKF

-99 AHFDVF
+99 AHFDVY

-119 TIVDLEDGRQA
+119 RIVDLEDGRQA
-130 LEVVPR
+130 LEVVPK

-167 MTQKLDFPVVSGMN
+167 MTQKLDFPVVQGMQ

-196 MGVLSSEEEGENMDL
+196 AYVLANEEKGENMDL
-211 SKIKAILEN
+211 EKIKAILEN
-220 SEETKENEEL
+220 SETEEL
-230 ESQNAENVDNEAEN
+230 ESQNAENEAKTEEN
-244 QENAELTNTD
+244 TENAELTNTD
-254 VESENLE
+254 VSNEEETEETATEENLE
-261 TEEDSSENLEN
+261 NSEETEENSSENLEN
-272 TEGKTEENVSENLE
+272 E
-286 NQEDEEKAILDLVS
+286 EEKAILDLVS

-317 AEKAKQTQKTES
+317 AEKAQQNSKTES
-329 VISKLESIVNGTS
+329 VISKLESIVNGGTQ
-342 NTKVESKKNDS
+342 TKSQKQNDKDS

>member
-1 MAVPTI
+1 MAIPTI
-7 FQKIKES
+7 FQRIKES

-25 EEIITLNNADD
+25 EEIITLSDNKDD
-36 ESEIGKVNLATS
+36 EVGKVNLATS
-48 YRFDRNSS
+48 YRFDRNSA
-56 IRLIDEGAI
+56 IRLLDEGAI
-65 FFEGG
+65 FYEGG
-70 QYVRYFIKKGVVKKF
+70 QFVRYFIKKGVVQKF

-99 AHFDVF
+99 AHFDVY

-119 TIVDLEDGRQA
+119 RIVDLEDGRQA
-130 LEVVPR
+130 LEVVPK

-167 MTQKLDFPVVSGMN
+167 MTQKLDFPVVNGMQ

-196 MGVLSSEEEGENMDL
+196 AYVLSSKEEEGENMDL

-220 SEETKENEEL
+220 SETKEEKLETVEEEAEL
-230 ESQNAENVDNEAEN
+230 ETEEQ
-244 QENAELTNTD
+244 
-254 VESENLE
+254 VEENLE
-261 TEEDSSENLEN
+261 TENSEEEDSTENLEN
-272 TEGKTEENVSENLE
+272 TEETEENVSENLE
-286 NQEDEEKAILDLVS
+286 SEEEDEEKAILALVT

-329 VISKLESIVNGTS
+329 VISKLESIVNNGTQKKES
-342 NTKVESKKNDS
+342 SKKNDS